1 MNELYTK
8 SFPTVK
14 NKFFLIFIIGIIGM
28 LMLSNWYGI
37 QAQSFKREA
46 KRIQIN
52 AIDIQI
58 ANAIK
63 KPQSVIGE
71 NMEDKQM
78 ALKILKLKLKG
89 MKLELK
95 GILFFNLN
103 VFWMSFFILAPLIW
117 TYSGMRKSEEH

>member
-1 MNELYTK
+1 MNKSCTK

-14 NKFFLIFIIGIIGM
+14 NRFFLIFIIGIIGM

-37 QAQSFKREA
+37 QAQNFKREA

-52 AIDIQI
+52 AIEIQI

-63 KPQSVIGE
+63 KPQSVIDE
-71 NMEDKQM
+71 NMEDKKM
-78 ALKILKLKLKG
+78 ALKIL
-89 MKLELK
+89 KLELK

-103 VFWMSFFILAPLIW
+103 VFLLSLFTLAPQIW
-117 TYSGMRKSEEH
+117 IYSGIRRLEEH